1 MFNVQLISYSLCI
14 CTKPFS
20 HFSCYIIRH
29 ICKIECNRFI
39 LLMLIHKA
47 KIYYIIRYFT
57 LSRQKTSSL
66 HILYMREV
74 SMTIVIS
81 FIHLKSNLLNMVVYI
96 IFIIIILSCFL
107 LLNNL
112 FWDKLCDDTLIVC
125 ETFPTCK

>member
-1 MFNVQLISYSLCI
+1 MYETLLSFFMLL
-14 CTKPFS
+14 
-20 HFSCYIIRH
+20 IRH

-66 HILYMREV
+66 HILYMHEV